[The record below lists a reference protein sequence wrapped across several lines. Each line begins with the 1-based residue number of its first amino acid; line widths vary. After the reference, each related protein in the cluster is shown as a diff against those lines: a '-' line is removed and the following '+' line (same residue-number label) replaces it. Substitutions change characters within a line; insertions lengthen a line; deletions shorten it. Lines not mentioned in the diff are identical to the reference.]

1 MLWKKKIVRTLLASF
16 ARIYGDN
23 SKQYASP
30 SKNKEASKRD
40 EASFQGAKTPSTP
53 CESHNFSTSRSSTYQ
68 SNETNLSDLFDT
80 DLSDLVDMDYG
91 KVYDM

>member
-1 MLWKKKIVRTLLASF
+1 MASST
-16 ARIYGDN
+16 RSHGDN

-53 CESHNFSTSRSSTYQ
+53 CESHNFSTSRSFTYY
-68 SNETNLSDLFDT
+68 SNETNLSN
-80 DLSDLVDMDYG
+80 LVDMDYG

>member
-1 MLWKKKIVRTLLASF
+1 MLWQKKTIRTLLASF
-16 ARIYGDN
+16 ARIHGDN

-40 EASFQGAKTPSTP
+40 EASFQGTKTPSTP
-53 CESHNFSTSRSSTYQ
+53 SESHNFSSSRSSTYQ
-68 SNETNLSDLFDT
+68 SNET
-80 DLSDLVDMDYG
+80 DLSDLVDMDYA

>member
-1 MLWKKKIVRTLLASF
+1 MLWQKKTTRKLLASST
-16 ARIYGDN
+16 RSHGDN

-30 SKNKEASKRD
+30 SKNKEAGKRD

-53 CESHNFSTSRSSTYQ
+53 HESHNFSTSRSSTYQ
-68 SNETNLSDLFDT
+68 SNET